1 MIHIDFSVT
10 DNCINLE
17 ESYGE
22 ICVKCNACGRFN
34 EDIKEEKKDES
45 IQQGKVY

>member
-10 DNCINLE
+10 DNCNNLE
-17 ESYGE
+17 SSYGE

-34 EDIKEEKKDES
+34 EDEDICFDEEEE
-45 IQQGKVY
+45 